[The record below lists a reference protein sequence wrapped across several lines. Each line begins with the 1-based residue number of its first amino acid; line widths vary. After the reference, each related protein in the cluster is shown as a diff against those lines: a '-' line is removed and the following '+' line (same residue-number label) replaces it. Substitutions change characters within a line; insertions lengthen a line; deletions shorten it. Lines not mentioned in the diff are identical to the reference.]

1 MCTAK
6 EVPLN
11 LDPVPD
17 HFALA
22 MLANGSHCLNRAL
35 ETVEY
40 VACTGGFYDEGLVI
54 FVATDFAI
62 CHWTPPRYIT
72 SHMNNLRRAMPQ

>member
-1 MCTAK
+1 MRAAK

-22 MLANGSHCLNRAL
+22 MLANGSHRLNRAL

-40 VACTGGFYDEGLVI
+40 EACTGGFDDEWLVI

-62 CHWTPPRYIT
+62 CHGALLET
-72 SHMNNLRRAMPQ
+72 SPAE

>member
-1 MCTAK
+1 MRAAK

-17 HFALA
+17 YFALA
-22 MLANGSHCLNRAL
+22 MLANGSHRLNRAF

-40 VACTGGFYDEGLVI
+40 VACTGGFDDEGLVV

-62 CHWTPPRYIT
+62 CHGTPP
-72 SHMNNLRRAMPQ
+72 